1 MIYSSS
7 KLPPKFFMRSDIEDE
22 PKGLE
27 TQFQE
32 PLTINQVLE
41 SVYEKLVA
49 SFEGIPVIRQFAD
62 EFSRWD
68 SFHDIN
74 GTRDIHFHLSGILY
88 EIEKDKGLLI
98 VKSGERG
105 PSWFSSLVK
114 VVAWTRLEI
123 GGDGKYKVQIRD
135 YPSWDEL
142 PTERMI
148 PELPKDHSERSF
160 RKGGLL
166 TNQGQRLVLNG
177 VIPMQPGFVA
187 QKEAVSLEV
196 VRGPGGVPILLG
208 ESRRKTDE
216 MYADDLVTSG
226 TLYKPEIIPWLVSQI
241 RRDFTRKPKD
251 N

>member
-1 MIYSSS
+1 
-7 KLPPKFFMRSDIEDE
+7 MRSAQEEE

-27 TQFQE
+27 TQSQE
-32 PLTINQVLE
+32 PLTINQVLD

-49 SFEGIPVIRQFAD
+49 SFKGTPVIRQFAD
-62 EFSRWD
+62 EFSWWD

-74 GTRDIHFHLSGILY
+74 GTRDIRFHLSGILY
-88 EIEKDKGLLI
+88 EIEKDRGLLI
-98 VKSGERG
+98 VKSGERE

-114 VVAWTRLEI
+114 VVAWARLEI
-123 GGDGKYKVQIRD
+123 GGDGKYKVQIKD
-135 YPSWDEL
+135 YSSWDEL

-148 PELPKDHSERSF
+148 SGLPKDHSERSF
-160 RKGGLL
+160 TRGGLL
-166 TNQGQRLVLNG
+166 TNQGQRLFLNG
-177 VIPMQPGFVA
+177 VIPMQPEFVA
-187 QKEAVSLEV
+187 QKEAVNPDI
-196 VRGPGGVPILLG
+196 VRFPGGVPILLDK
-208 ESRRKTDE
+208 SRRETDE